1 MLVFFASRIP
11 HILGRDSKLSINQ
24 LYLLII
30 RGYLMIMIT
39 TADVQSIGHY
49 LSVDKYPVI
58 SGFMKGNQFSVVYEE
73 SYTLT
78 LVKQCILQV

>member
-1 MLVFFASRIP
+1 
-11 HILGRDSKLSINQ
+11 
-24 LYLLII
+24 
-30 RGYLMIMIT
+30 MIMIT

-78 LVKQCILQV
+78 LVKRCILQV